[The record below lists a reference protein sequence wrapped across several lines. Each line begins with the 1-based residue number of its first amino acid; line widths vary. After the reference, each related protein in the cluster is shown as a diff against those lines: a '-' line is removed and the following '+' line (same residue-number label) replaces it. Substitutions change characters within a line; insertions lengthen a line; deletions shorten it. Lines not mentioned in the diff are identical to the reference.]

1 VTSFRNANNLFDIGE
16 IVERG
21 LEFSFSFGGMAV
33 LSSRGSHRARQ
44 GVPVTS
50 SVARGFPV
58 FDGCLQPS
66 YSR

>member
-33 LSSRGSHRARQ
+33 LSSRVRIAQDRA
-44 GVPVTS
+44 
-50 SVARGFPV
+50 F
-58 FDGCLQPS
+58 L
-66 YSR
+66 